1 MDVSAAWDAAEAQ
14 KGIEGFRDVMKQAGS
29 PPDGSQGMPVQVDM
43 TMSVKGRLGKIVA
56 EESAR
61 AAELLLRLSRSPRGL
76 SNLSAYRQAYVSRY
90 GQDREV
96 ALLDLMDSNRGLR
109 PMSNYGYASV
119 GPDEA
124 KATQRAQILWQLACT
139 ALHEG
144 QRVIDLDE
152 KSLAQLETWRPNAET
167 APVSLDI
174 NVLVGA
180 SSSEAIDTGDFT
192 MVIGPN
198 LGAQATG
205 RNVARFVDL
214 LTPNGRT
221 ALMQAAAAEQAHSP
235 DALLA
240 EFVYLPSN
248 LRSANVVIRPPIHSY
263 EVAVGVS
270 AGVPPEKIIPLDE
283 LVVGVEQ
290 EHFYVRWP
298 AVGKRVIFFSGH
310 MLNYQNAPLLAVFSW
325 I

>member
-1 MDVSAAWDAAEAQ
+1 
-14 KGIEGFRDVMKQAGS
+14 
-29 PPDGSQGMPVQVDM
+29 MPVQVDM
-43 TMSVKGRLGKIVA
+43 AMSVKGRLGKIVA

-96 ALLDLMDSNRGLR
+96 ALLDLMDSNRGLG

-198 LGAQATG
+198 LGRRQLGA
-205 RNVARFVDL
+205 
-214 LTPNGRT
+214 
-221 ALMQAAAAEQAHSP
+221 M
-235 DALLA
+235 
-240 EFVYLPSN
+240 
-248 LRSANVVIRPPIHSY
+248 
-263 EVAVGVS
+263 
-270 AGVPPEKIIPLDE
+270 
-283 LVVGVEQ
+283 
-290 EHFYVRWP
+290 
-298 AVGKRVIFFSGH
+298 
-310 MLNYQNAPLLAVFSW
+310 
-325 I
+325 